1 MKNYLLFE
9 IGVEE
14 MPSRFVGSTLEQLKT
29 ILVNYLM
36 KIE

>member
-14 MPSRFVGSTLEQLKT
+14 MPSRFVGSTLEQLRMGHQED
-29 ILVNYLM
+29 LL
-36 KIE
+36 